1 MGEKKRE
8 ERKEVGEAWQKDDYS
23 PSAELIYLLAASV
36 ESFTD
41 KSEPE
46 FLVLCYRLRTVCFP
60 GNLQIRIVEVTS
72 FMDYCIPS
80 LSG

>member
-1 MGEKKRE
+1 MREKKRA

-36 ESFTD
+36 DSFTD

-46 FLVLCYRLRTVCFP
+46 FLVLCY
-60 GNLQIRIVEVTS
+60 
-72 FMDYCIPS
+72 
-80 LSG
+80 